1 MVFDDRGQGIIQ
13 SSGCLDDAGLL
24 AREMHWASRFLE
36 SVIYEDGGNIM
47 TAYNYC
53 CCNT

>member
-1 MVFDDRGQGIIQ
+1 MFDAKGQGIIQ
-13 SSGCLDDAGLL
+13 STGYLGDSGLWF
-24 AREMHWASRFLE
+24 RETHWASRFLQGI
-36 SVIYEDGGNIM
+36 VYEDGGNIM